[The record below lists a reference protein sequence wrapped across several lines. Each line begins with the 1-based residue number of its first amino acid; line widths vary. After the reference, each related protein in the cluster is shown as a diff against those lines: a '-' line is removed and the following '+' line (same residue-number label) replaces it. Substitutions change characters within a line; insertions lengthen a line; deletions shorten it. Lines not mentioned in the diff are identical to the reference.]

1 MTPPPL
7 LPDVS
12 LIQVALAGAL
22 NPVAIAVSFLMGR
35 KADQSPKVLIA
46 GFAGATAAAISLYL
60 AALVGIP
67 GADNL
72 SRAGA
77 GVFTVSL
84 LAGIVYAWLGF
95 KSQDINKR

>member
-1 MTPPPL
+1 MTPPL

-22 NPVAIAVSFLMGR
+22 NPLAIAVSFLMGR
-35 KADQSPKVLIA
+35 KADQLPKVLIA
-46 GFAGATAAAISLYL
+46 GFAGGTAAAISLYL

-77 GVFTVSL
+77 GVFTTGF
-84 LAGIVYAWLGF
+84 LAGIFYAWLGF
-95 KSQDINKR
+95 KFRDLNKP

>member
-22 NPVAIAVSFLMGR
+22 NPAAIAVSYLMGR
-35 KADQSPKVLIA
+35 KADQLPKLLIA
-46 GFAGATAAAISLYL
+46 GFAGGAVAALSLYL

-72 SRAGA
+72 SRALA
-77 GVFTVSL
+77 GVFTVAL
-84 LAGIVYAWLGF
+84 VAGIFYGWIGLR
-95 KSQDINKR
+95 SRSLNKP

>member
-1 MTPPPL
+1 MSPPL

-12 LIQVALAGAL
+12 LLQVVLAGAL
-22 NPVAIAVSFLMGR
+22 NPAAIAVSYLMGR
-35 KADQSPKVLIA
+35 KADQPAKILIA
-46 GFAGATAAAISLYL
+46 GFAGGASAAVTLYL

-77 GVFTVSL
+77 GVFTVAL
-84 LAGIVYAWLGF
+84 LAGFLYAWAGF
-95 KSQDINKR
+95 KLGGINKS